1 MNRSYRF
8 YIMFCSFSLARVFV
22 ILRELVNL
30 LTSVCSRDSYVVL
43 RLKVLLEQC
52 IPLPAVVGC
61 RKEKSPLLR
70 NFSLRAKTTLS
81 APRRYRSCPSE
92 LPTPILNQGIVIRL
106 TLWV

>member
-1 MNRSYRF
+1 M
-8 YIMFCSFSLARVFV
+8 MFCSFSLARVFV

-61 RKEKSPLLR
+61 RKEKSLFNL
-70 NFSLRAKTTLS
+70 
-81 APRRYRSCPSE
+81 YW
-92 LPTPILNQGIVIRL
+92 LNVLIGQIECAYSY
-106 TLWV
+106 